1 MGRLAVSK
9 DASSFK
15 KPLRRGCRGNWVT
28 GFIGLSLRKRDQRE
42 YPSIAVNR
50 VYVRPLSPAIAQES
64 ITVRHTTT
72 AFVDMIFAVGR
83 TTQTTSRRLKTLR

>member
-1 MGRLAVSK
+1 
-9 DASSFK
+9 
-15 KPLRRGCRGNWVT
+15 VT
-28 GFIGLSLRKRDQRE
+28 GFIGLSLRGKRNQSE

-72 AFVDMIFAVGR
+72 AFVDMSFPRAGEQRIQPVAG
-83 TTQTTSRRLKTLR
+83 